1 MSWIS
6 GICSLV
12 KSVAVKAVKVV
23 GKALTK
29 VAEVGEKV
37 IKGVKAIWPRIKPFL
52 EKVAPKL
59 YKIPKIGPIL
69 GAATQT
75 LLALDKSPILRMI
88 GDIAEKTLP
97 IIARVGEKMKSW
109 AEVKE
114 MEMKNGKIHEAEQ
127 EKLNEEQRQSL
138 LIYKMLLTHKIL
150 VSKVGLKIDE
160 NDVSDMESYLQLRAA
175 SRILERMQEK
185 WNVPELKATDF
196 TSEDAFVLAFTDKLL
211 KGEAVLES
219 EADQFAGLTEKLF
232 GRPILAIVFDEMVKQ
247 WAADLKLDR
256 NEEEHL
262 LKKKIELEMGRD
274 DLETFREL
282 GLMDLKKENRY
293 NEILN
298 ELKDVA
304 TKYESLKKSINHRQ
318 CYIEA
323 AEGMLLVY
331 EGDDALYTALEGKA
345 DLNRLV
351 EAVKNQVETVANSI
365 LQCMEGGKEWESL
378 ADAERILIQDFS
390 NIFRLAV
397 EMRAKP
403 LVDVIVGVS

>member
-6 GICSLV
+6 GICNWA
-12 KSVAVKAVKVV
+12 KSVAVKAVKAV
-23 GKALTK
+23 GTALTK

-52 EKVAPKL
+52 ETIASKL
-59 YKIPKIGPIL
+59 YNIPKIGPIL
-69 GAATQT
+69 GAAAQT

-114 MEMKNGKIHEAEQ
+114 MEMKYGKIHEAEQ
-127 EKLNEEQRQSL
+127 EKMNEQQRQSL
-138 LIYKMLLTHKIL
+138 LIYKVLLTHKIL
-150 VSKVGLKIDE
+150 ISKVGLKIKE
-160 NDVSDMESYLQLRAA
+160 NDVSNMESYLQLRAA
-175 SRILERMQEK
+175 SRILERMQVK
-185 WNVPELKATDF
+185 WNVSQLKASDF
-196 TSEDAFVLAFTDKLL
+196 TSDDAFVLDFTKKLL
-211 KGEAVLES
+211 DGTDVSEVEAN
-219 EADQFAGLTEKLF
+219 QFANLTEKLF

-256 NEEEHL
+256 NEEKAL
-262 LKKKIELEMGRD
+262 SKKKIELEVSRD

-282 GLMDLKKENRY
+282 GLMDLEKENRY

-298 ELKDVA
+298 ELKGVVRE
-304 TKYESLKKSINHRQ
+304 YESLKKSINHRQ

-331 EGDDALYTALEGKA
+331 EGDEALYAALEGRT
-345 DLNRLV
+345 DLTRLV
-351 EAVKNQVETVANSI
+351 EAVKNQVENVANAI

-378 ADAERILIQDFS
+378 ADAERNLIQDFS
-390 NIFRLAV
+390 NIFRLAA
-397 EMRAKP
+397 EKRAKP